1 MAKQKEIADKKEPA
15 AVSGGEATPAAVK
28 PATKSLKKPKLAP
41 KNKSRLPRRQK
52 KAQQK
57 AAGRQ

>member
-1 MAKQKEIADKKEPA
+1 LAKQKETADKKAPAA
-15 AVSGGEATPAAVK
+15 AVSGGEATPAAAK

-52 KAQQK
+52 KA
-57 AAGRQ
+57 AGRQ